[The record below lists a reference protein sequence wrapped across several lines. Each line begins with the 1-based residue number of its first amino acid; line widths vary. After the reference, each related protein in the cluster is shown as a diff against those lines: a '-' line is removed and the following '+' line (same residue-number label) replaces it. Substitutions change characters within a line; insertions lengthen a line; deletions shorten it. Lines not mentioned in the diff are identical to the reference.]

1 MTSNYLELKPQ
12 ARTMVFFAYKE
23 KKRGR
28 KITQESFVE
37 RFGEET
43 TERYMREILS
53 QHPPTLDSRDGAY
66 HLSRPTETAIRRFM
80 NLF

>member
-1 MTSNYLELKPQ
+1 MASNYLGLKPQ
-12 ARTMVFFAYKE
+12 ARAMVFFAYKE

-53 QHPPTLDSRDGAY
+53 QHPPALESRDGAY
-66 HLSRPTETAIRRFM
+66 HISKPAETAIRRFM